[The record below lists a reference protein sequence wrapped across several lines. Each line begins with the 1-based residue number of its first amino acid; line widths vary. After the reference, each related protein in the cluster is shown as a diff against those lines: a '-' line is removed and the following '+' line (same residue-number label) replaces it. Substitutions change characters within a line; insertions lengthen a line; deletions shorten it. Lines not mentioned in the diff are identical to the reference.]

1 MEDGVKDVALVSMLV
16 VPPPLVAFVFVLEA
30 PEPEE
35 LEEDSEV
42 VTAVTFAEYL
52 MVTLVT
58 LTRR

>member
-16 VPPPLVAFVFVLEA
+16 VPPPLVAFVLEA